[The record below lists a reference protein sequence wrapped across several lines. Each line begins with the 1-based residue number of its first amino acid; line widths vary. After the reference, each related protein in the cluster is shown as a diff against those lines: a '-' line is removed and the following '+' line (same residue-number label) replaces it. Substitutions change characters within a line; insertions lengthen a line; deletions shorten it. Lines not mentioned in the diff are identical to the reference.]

1 MRSLVSQTTRSMCET
16 IAAKLEESW
25 QPIVVSGVSKR
36 SKKDQKLAGKRK
48 QEFNI
53 PIPKAV
59 KTQESETVDTCEMKQ
74 HHHHQ
79 HKHHHQHQHL
89 QQAPAQS
96 TLVAQ
101 SVIEVPKPGASND
114 DANENVSMEAE
125 SVPSSPSANATSLL
139 QTPPQYAEEQ
149 TSPSPQNLQAQGGPK
164 IFVSEMLINQRELY
178 LEIVSRSSG
187 DSAGADAKFQICET
201 SLDVPDLAFSAISCA
216 LAFSS
221 SELWSNIQ
229 VRIKI

>member
-25 QPIVVSGVSKR
+25 QPIVASGVSKR

-48 QEFNI
+48 QEFDI
-53 PIPKAV
+53 PVPKAV

-74 HHHHQ
+74 Q
-79 HKHHHQHQHL
+79 HHHQHQHL

-114 DANENVSMEAE
+114 DANETVSMKAE

-139 QTPPQYAEEQ
+139 QTPPQYAEDQ

-178 LEIVSRSSG
+178 LEIVSRSSV